1 MAITH
6 NYSMFCSLNCH
17 GVNNS
22 VEYIRSFLS
31 NNHCDFLCLQELWL
45 IDSDLH
51 KLNNIHTDYTY
62 VATSGMDSSSHFLSG
77 RPFGGVGILFKKSLS
92 PHIENIVCNSKRVCG
107 ILITM
112 HNNFTCMLLS
122 IYMPGNN
129 YSMSSVRPE
138 FSDTL
143 DCIESLFNTIDC
155 NAQICC
161 EDYNVSFDRRD
172 AHLEYLK
179 NFISRNNV
187 YSSWDHSASNKDYT
201 YTNFSLGHKSC
212 IDNFFTSKIYL
223 KKLKIIML
231 YLMLIINLII
241 MLLFYYCM
249 LYLLIYLFPPLYTIP
264 QLIAIGVKQHR
275 LIFNHTRFV

>member
-1 MAITH
+1 MFTRAI
-6 NYSMFCSLNCH
+6 
-17 GVNNS
+17 
-22 VEYIRSFLS
+22 
-31 NNHCDFLCLQELWL
+31 

-92 PHIENIVCNSKRVCG
+92 PHIKNIVCNSKRVCG

-143 DCIESLFNTIDC
+143 ECIVSLFNTIDC

-161 EDYNVSFDRRD
+161 GDYNVLFDKRD
-172 AHLEYLK
+172 AHLEYLN
-179 NFISRNNV
+179 NFISRNN
-187 YSSWDHSASNKDYT
+187 
-201 YTNFSLGHKSC
+201 
-212 IDNFFTSKIYL
+212 
-223 KKLKIIML
+223 
-231 YLMLIINLII
+231 
-241 MLLFYYCM
+241 
-249 LYLLIYLFPPLYTIP
+249 
-264 QLIAIGVKQHR
+264 
-275 LIFNHTRFV
+275 

>member
-1 MAITH
+1 MIF
-6 NYSMFCSLNCH
+6 Y
-17 GVNNS
+17 
-22 VEYIRSFLS
+22 
-31 NNHCDFLCLQELWL
+31 
-45 IDSDLH
+45 
-51 KLNNIHTDYTY
+51 
-62 VATSGMDSSSHFLSG
+62 FLSG

-92 PHIENIVCNSKRVCG
+92 PNIENIVCNSKRVCG

-129 YSMSSVRPE
+129 YYMSSVRPE

-161 EDYNVSFDRRD
+161 GDYNVSFDKRD

-179 NFISRNNV
+179 NFISRNNL
-187 YSSWDHSASNKDYT
+187 YSSWVLLTKIIHILISHWVVNHVLT
-201 YTNFSLGHKSC
+201 IFLPV
-212 IDNFFTSKIYL
+212 KIYL

-241 MLLFYYCM
+241 MLLFYYYM
-249 LYLLIYLFPPLYTIP
+249 LYLPMYLFPPLRTIP

-275 LIFNHTRFV
+275 LIFNHTRIV